1 MEKKTEYKKPN
12 RDSKPDPRREM
23 TREAEV
29 RRRFPIQRRRLG
41 KIMSILTEKQFG
53 FIDGEDF
60 REDVFFHMD
69 VWQSTVIRHGREV
82 RIEPEEGMW
91 VEFEID
97 DNRFEDEKKLR
108 AKSVR
113 PTDRPGG
120 RKLSGR
126 DATFKIVTHHPR
138 ARRKRPT
145 WRE

>member
-1 MEKKTEYKKPN
+1 MEDKKKKQTA
-12 RDSKPDPRREM
+12 KRESREEL

-41 KIMSILTEKQFG
+41 QITSILPESHFG
-53 FIDGEDF
+53 FIDAEDF

-69 VWQSTVIRHGREV
+69 VWQSKVMRQGREA
-82 RIEPEEGMW
+82 RIEPEQGMW

-97 DNRFEDEKKLR
+97 VTRFEDEKKLR
-108 AKSVR
+108 ATSVR

>member
-1 MEKKTEYKKPN
+1 MEDKKKKAVGK
-12 RDSKPDPRREM
+12 RDPRQEL

-29 RRRFPIQRRRLG
+29 RRRFPIERRRLG
-41 KIMSILTEKQFG
+41 QITSFLPDSNFG

-60 REDVFFHMD
+60 REDVFFHMN
-69 VWQSTVIRHGREV
+69 VWQSKVIRDGREV
-82 RIEPEEGMW
+82 RIEPEEGLW

-145 WRE
+145 WRDSD

>member
-1 MEKKTEYKKPN
+1 MEDKKKKFVAK
-12 RDSKPDPRREM
+12 RDPRQEL

-29 RRRFPIQRRRLG
+29 RRRFPIERRRIG
-41 KIMSILTEKQFG
+41 KITSFLPDSNFG

-60 REDVFFHMD
+60 REDVFFHKN
-69 VWQSTVIRHGREV
+69 VWESKVIRDGREI
-82 RIEPEEGMW
+82 RLEPQEGMS

-108 AKSVR
+108 ATSVR
-113 PTDRPGG
+113 PTNRPDG

-145 WRE
+145 WRNSD